1 VAAEIAGAGGTVEEA
16 EALATELL
24 AAFSAVRRIV
34 RRAARMA
41 GLDEPLP
48 AAQSE
53 LLRLAAG
60 RPGISVAD
68 AAHELRLAPNTV
80 STLVGRLTAA
90 GLLDRARGVADG
102 RSVRLSATD
111 KAARRIAGRRDL
123 RAEVASRALDELAD
137 GDRQALADA
146 MPALLRFVAKLDEQN
161 ALTGRGPKQLS
172 PKQLSREQ
180 PPRERRSRKQFPRE
194 QGNAKSTAAAPQLSR
209 TRTGAPRA

>member
-1 VAAEIAGAGGTVEEA
+1 
-16 EALATELL
+16 LL

-180 PPRERRSRKQFPRE
+180 PPRERRSRKRFPRE

>member
-1 VAAEIAGAGGTVEEA
+1 MVAGSEG
-16 EALATELL
+16 LATELL
-24 AAFSAVRRIV
+24 AAISAIRRIV

-80 STLVGRLTAA
+80 STLVGRLAAA
-90 GLLDRARGVADG
+90 GLLDRARGVSDG

-123 RAEVASRALDELAD
+123 RAEVATRALDQLAD
-137 GDRQALADA
+137 GDRQTLADA

-161 ALTGRGPKQLS
+161 ALTPLPGGA

-180 PPRERRSRKQFPRE
+180 FPRER
-194 QGNAKSTAAAPQLSR
+194 GNAKSMAAAPQLSR